1 MNCSSSERLA
11 IFLTMLTVVLPAPAL
26 KELVVKDE
34 VKPVLMGFP
43 FSSQKEFLVEK
54 LDLGW
59 ISIYSTKL
67 KRATTFSGETMAYNQ
82 RPPSR
87 KSISF
92 VWTRHG
98 LGPIHWSSIS
108 AFVKASQTRSRSA

>member
-1 MNCSSSERLA
+1 MKE
-11 IFLTMLTVVLPAPAL
+11 FLVRE
-26 KELVVKDE
+26 K
-34 VKPVLMGFP
+34 VKPELSGFP
-43 FSSQKEFLVEK
+43 FSSEKEFLVVK

-59 ISIYSTKL
+59 ILINSARL
-67 KRATTFSGETMAYNQ
+67 QRATTFSGEIMPYNQ

-108 AFVKASQTRSRSA
+108 AFVKASQTRSRSAANSRVM